1 MVRRSNLIPGVI
13 GQALSPLEG
22 IPSKIWRRAEKLAA
36 LLRPIKDQPLTR
48 SQAARLA
55 RLAKLSVASVYRYRK
70 RFADEQQVTSLLPRP
85 IGFRERDN
93 RLDTEQHTVILQVIE
108 QLQHKGHRLRVADV
122 VAEVKQRCRLLKLKS
137 PSRRSVD
144 RRIERFAPHLVERR
158 AGNIERPSKKVLG
171 RYHVEQPLAVV
182 QIDHTR
188 SDIFVVDDLYRRAIG
203 RPILSV
209 AMDIATR
216 CILGFTVTFEGPSAA
231 TVALLLTRVVAA
243 KDRWLTRLGLDF
255 SWPMAGL
262 PKSLHLDN
270 APEFHSHA
278 LARGCA
284 EFGIE
289 LIYRPLGRP
298 HFGGHIERF
307 IGTLMCRLKAL
318 PGATGSSV
326 TGRKRRTP
334 EKSAVLTLAEL
345 ESWLAV
351 EIGEVYHHSEHR
363 GLPGATPAGAWEVK
377 APLSR
382 LVKNLKAFHAAFLPA
397 IERTVSRNGIV
408 LNHIHYWH
416 PALANVAGQHRKIIV
431 HYDPADVSRLHF
443 RLPDKTWIEIT
454 YAQIH
459 RPAVSLWEVK
469 AANAHLRATS
479 KILVSEERL
488 FKAILA
494 QRKVVAT
501 ARTQTKQARKASKQ
515 SNDRARSRSML
526 RDTLNQPST
535 APSGLDYSQPVEGY
549 PVEIW

>member
-1 MVRRSNLIPGVI
+1 MVRRSKSIYGVI
-13 GQALSPLEG
+13 GQVPSPLEG
-22 IPSKIWRRAEKLAA
+22 IPSKIWRRAETLAA
-36 LLRPIKDQPLTR
+36 LLRPTMDKPLTLSR
-48 SQAARLA
+48 ATRLA
-55 RLAKLSVASVYRYRK
+55 RLAKLSVASVYRYRQ
-70 RFADEQQVTSLLPRP
+70 RFADEQHVTSLLPRP
-85 IGFRERDN
+85 SGFRESDS
-93 RLDTEQHTVILQVIE
+93 RLATEQHTVILQVIE
-108 QLQHKGHRLRVADV
+108 QLQQLGHRLRVIDV
-122 VAEVKQRCRLLKLKS
+122 VAEVQQRCRVLKLEP
-137 PSRRSVD
+137 PSRRAVD

-158 AGNIERPSKKVLG
+158 AGNIDRPNKKVLG

-188 SDIFVVDDLYRRAIG
+188 SDIFVVDDLYRRVIG
-203 RPILSV
+203 RPILSI
-209 AMDIATR
+209 ALDIATR

-243 KDRWLTRLGLDF
+243 KDRWLASLGLDF
-255 SWPMAGL
+255 PWPMAGL

-278 LARGCA
+278 LTRGCA

-307 IGTLMCRLKAL
+307 IGTLMSRLKAL

-326 TGRKRRTP
+326 AGRKRRKP

-363 GLPGATPAGAWEVK
+363 GLPGATPAGAWKVK

-382 LVKNLKAFHAAFLPA
+382 PLKNLKAFHAAFLPA
-397 IERTVSRNGIV
+397 IERTVSRSGI
-408 LNHIHYWH
+408 LFNHVHYWH
-416 PALANVAGQHRKIIV
+416 PTLANLAGQHRKIIV
-431 HYDPADVSRLHF
+431 HFDPADVSRLYFH
-443 RLPDKTWIEIT
+443 LSDKTWIELT
-454 YAQIH
+454 YAQVH

-469 AANAHLRATS
+469 AANKHLRATS
-479 KILVSEERL
+479 KALVSEERL

-501 ARTQTKQARKASKQ
+501 ARAQTKQARKASKQ
-515 SNDRARSRSML
+515 SNDRARSRSVL
-526 RDTLNQPST
+526 RDTLDPPRT
-535 APSGLDYSQPVEGY
+535 TTSGLDYSQPAEGY